1 VIFIIDR
8 TQKYALAS
16 NVCVSII
23 TLDELTFS
31 IILKLDTGSSAP
43 TESVTDGSSQ
53 LEPHVK
59 TTPGLVKAV
68 CWLMVN
74 LLAQSPGDAVQNM
87 KSSGLVRLL
96 FR

>member
-1 VIFIIDR
+1 MMMFD
-8 TQKYALAS
+8 
-16 NVCVSII
+16 NVA
-23 TLDELTFS
+23 FS
-31 IILKLDTGSSAP
+31 IILKFITVNADSSAP

-74 LLAQSPGDAVQNM
+74 LLALSPDDALQHITRF
-87 KSSGLVRLL
+87 GLVRLL